1 MSQLISSHTS
11 LLRLIFTM
19 PIEPLHPHQS
29 ALEKIFDFSARPPLN
44 AAQRQAVEERF
55 TELIERFNQPEG
67 EDGEYNRV
75 KLVQLTYHTP

>member
-1 MSQLISSHTS
+1 
-11 LLRLIFTM
+11 M